1 MSTLPPDA
9 DAAMAL
15 AAESAPKGSA
25 AAVSLAA
32 SRLVMHRG
40 QILAGLAAEQSP
52 SQANARRRGP
62 SWGRWLGR
70 FSFLAPMLGLSK
82 LSGLLEAEQL
92 LQGQLKPLALR
103 HPKALLLASAATGSF
118 IYLALPRVWR
128 FLLWP
133 TLLAEGQMLAQRT
146 VRDVLMG
153 AVASA
158 SQAVSPS
165 PASSDATEFP
175 SASETPLDPTPGSTS

>member
-9 DAAMAL
+9 EAAMAL

-32 SRLVMHRG
+32 SRLVMHRS
-40 QILAGLAAEQSP
+40 QILDGMAAEQGP
-52 SQANARRRGP
+52 AQAGSRRRGP

-70 FSFLAPMLGLSK
+70 FSFLAPLLGLSR

-92 LQGQLKPLALR
+92 LQGQLRPLALR
-103 HPKALLLASAATGSF
+103 HPKTLLLASAATGSF
-118 IYLALPRVWR
+118 VYLLLPRVWR

-158 SQAVSPS
+158 TQAVSPG

-175 SASETPLDPTPGSTS
+175 SPIETPLDPTPGSTS